1 MRSYLVPIKGGPL
14 KGRWAF
20 PGGLVR
26 VGELLDDA
34 ARRQLQSFT
43 GLREVYLEQL
53 FTFGDPSRD
62 PNSHVVSVA
71 YMALIPDAGAVRS
84 PRGDEPA
91 AQWFEVSAL
100 PPLAYDHGL
109 MAEYA
114 LKRLKAKL
122 EYTNIAHSLLPEE
135 FTFAELE
142 ELYAVILNRPIDR
155 RNFRRRIMAMGILKK
170 GRGTRRGAH
179 RPASLYQFRAAKP
192 ANHRDAIINTIS
204 MSAARKGKLDS
215 MGSRG
220 DRRRGRSRS
229 LRGRERLPFASPM
242 RSASQQSCDAGTPAQ
257 NLRLTLDPNQFVG
270 EVKQA
275 YQVAERDPALL
286 AQLHC

>member
-1 MRSYLVPIKGGPL
+1 MTAGSQQRAARPKVAVDTVLFARSDGGVRSYLVPVKRGPL
-14 KGRWAF
+14 RGRWAF

-43 GLREVYLEQL
+43 GLREVYVEQL

-62 PNSHVVSVA
+62 PKSHVVSVA
-71 YMALIPDAGAVRS
+71 YMALIPDASAVRS
-84 PRGDEPA
+84 MRGDEPA
-91 AQWFEVSAL
+91 GQWFEVSAL

-122 EYTNIAHSLLPEE
+122 EYTNIAYSLLY
-135 FTFAELE
+135 T
-142 ELYAVILNRPIDR
+142 VILNRPIDR

-179 RPASLYQFRAAKP
+179 RPASLYSF
-192 ANHRDAIINTIS
+192 T
-204 MSAARKGKLDS
+204 
-215 MGSRG
+215 
-220 DRRRGRSRS
+220 
-229 LRGRERLPFASPM
+229 
-242 RSASQQSCDAGTPAQ
+242 QQSLQTIEM
-257 NLRLTLDPNQFVG
+257 L
-270 EVKQA
+270 
-275 YQVAERDPALL
+275 
-286 AQLHC
+286 

>member
-1 MRSYLVPIKGGPL
+1 MGVDTVLFARSDGGVRSYLIPIQGGPL
-14 KGRWAF
+14 NGRWAF

-34 ARRQLQSFT
+34 ARRKLQEFT
-43 GLREVYLEQL
+43 GVDGAYLEQL

-84 PRGDEPA
+84 PGGTEPA
-91 AQWFEVSAL
+91 GKWFEVSAL
-100 PPLAYDHGL
+100 PPLAYDHSL

-114 LKRLKAKL
+114 LKRLKAKF

-142 ELYAVILNRPIDR
+142 ELYAVILSRPIDR

-179 RPASLYQFRAAKP
+179 RPASLYRFAQQRLQ
-192 ANHRDAIINTIS
+192 TIE
-204 MSAARKGKLDS
+204 ML
-215 MGSRG
+215 
-220 DRRRGRSRS
+220 
-229 LRGRERLPFASPM
+229 
-242 RSASQQSCDAGTPAQ
+242 
-257 NLRLTLDPNQFVG
+257 
-270 EVKQA
+270 
-275 YQVAERDPALL
+275 
-286 AQLHC
+286 

>member
-1 MRSYLVPIKGGPL
+1 MSVSTKNHRLQRHARPKVAVDTVLFARSDGGVRSYLIPIKSGPL
-14 KGRWAF
+14 RGRWAF

-26 VGELLDDA
+26 VGEMLDDA
-34 ARRQLQSFT
+34 ARRQLQSST
-43 GLREVYLEQL
+43 GLREAYLEQL

-71 YMALIPDAGAVRS
+71 YMALIPDTGAVRS

-91 AQWFEVSAL
+91 GKWFEVSAL

-179 RPASLYQFRAAKP
+179 RPASLY
-192 ANHRDAIINTIS
+192 S
-204 MSAARKGKLDS
+204 
-215 MGSRG
+215 
-220 DRRRGRSRS
+220 
-229 LRGRERLPFASPM
+229 FA
-242 RSASQQSCDAGTPAQ
+242 QQSLQTIEM
-257 NLRLTLDPNQFVG
+257 L
-270 EVKQA
+270 
-275 YQVAERDPALL
+275 
-286 AQLHC
+286 

>member
-1 MRSYLVPIKGGPL
+1 MRSYLIPLKGGPL

-34 ARRQLQSFT
+34 ARRQLQTST
-43 GLREVYLEQL
+43 GLHEAYLEQL

-84 PRGDEPA
+84 PQGDEPA
-91 AQWFEVSAL
+91 GQWFEVSAL
-100 PPLAYDHGL
+100 PPLAYDHSL

-135 FTFAELE
+135 FTFRRAGGTLRGDSES
-142 ELYAVILNRPIDR
+142 PDR
-155 RNFRRRIMAMGILKK
+155 SAKLPAPNHGDGYFKEGPGNAA
-170 GRGTRRGAH
+170 RGAS
-179 RPASLYQFRAAKP
+179 AGLALQFRAAEP
-192 ANHRDAIINTIS
+192 ANHRDAIVDTY
-204 MSAARKGKLDS
+204 L
-215 MGSRG
+215 
-220 DRRRGRSRS
+220 
-229 LRGRERLPFASPM
+229 
-242 RSASQQSCDAGTPAQ
+242 
-257 NLRLTLDPNQFVG
+257 
-270 EVKQA
+270 
-275 YQVAERDPALL
+275 
-286 AQLHC
+286 

>member
-1 MRSYLVPIKGGPL
+1 MSTNSQPHRHARPKVAVDTVLFARSDGGVRSYLIPILRGPL
-14 KGRWAF
+14 RDRWAF

-34 ARRQLQSFT
+34 ARRQLQAST
-43 GLREVYLEQL
+43 GLREAYLEQL

-71 YMALIPDAGAVRS
+71 YMALIPDAGAVRA
-84 PRGDEPA
+84 PGGDHPA
-91 AQWFEVSAL
+91 GKWFEVSAL

-122 EYTNIAHSLLPEE
+122 EYTNIAYSLLPEE

-155 RNFRRRIMAMGILKK
+155 RNFRRRIMAMDILKK

-179 RPASLYQFRAAKP
+179 RPASLY
-192 ANHRDAIINTIS
+192 S
-204 MSAARKGKLDS
+204 
-215 MGSRG
+215 
-220 DRRRGRSRS
+220 
-229 LRGRERLPFASPM
+229 FA
-242 RSASQQSCDAGTPAQ
+242 QQSLQTIEM
-257 NLRLTLDPNQFVG
+257 L
-270 EVKQA
+270 
-275 YQVAERDPALL
+275 
-286 AQLHC
+286 

>member
-1 MRSYLVPIKGGPL
+1 MSTAANTLPPQRAARPKVAVDAVLFARSDGGVRSYLIPIKGGPL
-14 KGRWAF
+14 RGRWAF

-34 ARRQLQSFT
+34 ARRQLQAST
-43 GLREVYLEQL
+43 GLREAYLEQL

-71 YMALIPDAGAVRS
+71 YMALIPNAGAVRS
-84 PRGDEPA
+84 PGGDEPA
-91 AQWFEVSAL
+91 GKWFEVSAL
-100 PPLAYDHGL
+100 PPLAYDHSL

-122 EYTNIAHSLLPEE
+122 EYTNIAHSLLSEE

-179 RPASLYQFRAAKP
+179 RPASLYRFAQPRLQ
-192 ANHRDAIINTIS
+192 TIE
-204 MSAARKGKLDS
+204 ML
-215 MGSRG
+215 
-220 DRRRGRSRS
+220 
-229 LRGRERLPFASPM
+229 
-242 RSASQQSCDAGTPAQ
+242 
-257 NLRLTLDPNQFVG
+257 
-270 EVKQA
+270 
-275 YQVAERDPALL
+275 
-286 AQLHC
+286 